1 MNNELLESVLPES
14 KEISDVKQA
23 FFESLLKEDVCAG
36 DFSGFVPEN
45 ATDLKK
51 KEEDGDSAVC

>member
-45 ATDLKK
+45 VTDLKK

>member
-1 MNNELLESVLPES
+1 MNNELFESILPES
-14 KEISDVKQA
+14 KDVSDAKQD

-45 ATDLKK
+45 VTDLKK